1 MTGNANQLG
10 VHALVFTAGWSEP
23 ECRSAVEACAEAGF
37 DLIEIPLLNP
47 RSVDVSMTVQVL
59 REFGRSATCSLGL
72 SLETDISSEDP
83 DAVRR
88 GSALLLDAVAVARD
102 VGATY
107 LGGVIYS
114 AMAKYT
120 RGPTSAGRRNCVD
133 TLRAVAARA
142 AESGITVGLEAVN
155 RYESNLINTGDAACA
170 LIDEIGASNVVLH
183 LDSYHMNIEEGDL
196 AAAIRRA
203 RHHLG
208 YFHIGES
215 NRGYLGTG
223 TVEFQAIFNTLADIE
238 YDGTITFES
247 FSSAVISPEFAGALA
262 VWRNLWTDG
271 RDLAA
276 HARSFIKGGL
286 DVAQRRTLSP
296 S

>member
-1 MTGNANQLG
+1 MTTNVNQLG
-10 VHALVFTAGWSEP
+10 IHALVFAGGWSES
-23 ECRSAVEACAEAGF
+23 ECRGAVEACSEAGF

-47 RSVDVSMTVQVL
+47 RSVDAAMTVRVL

-72 SLETDISSEDP
+72 SFETDISSEDA

-88 GSALLLDAVAVARD
+88 GNALLMDAVAVARD
-102 VGATY
+102 VGSTY

-120 RGPTSAGRRNCVD
+120 TGPTPAGRRNCID

-170 LIDEIGASNVVLH
+170 LIEEIGASNVVLH

-196 AAAIRRA
+196 PAAIRRA
-203 RHHLG
+203 RPHLG

-223 TVEFQAIFNTLADIE
+223 TVEFQAIFNTLAEIE
-238 YDGTITFES
+238 YGGTITFES
-247 FSSAVISPEFAGALA
+247 FSSAVINPAFAGALA

-276 HARSFIKGGL
+276 HARRFIENGL
-286 DVAQRRTLSP
+286 DVAQRKTLSLP
-296 S
+296 